1 MSKHNKDLNVIL
13 PLRSKSKSIK
23 DKNLLKIGKYPM
35 AIRCIR
41 TILKSRLGDKIIIAT
56 DSEEYIK
63 KIRNFFKNNKKII
76 YFLRSKKSSLPNAK
90 TEIVINEVINKVS
103 LNNFNNILLVQATSP
118 ALNYKDLIYGYKKF
132 LKNNYDSMFS
142 CFKSKK
148 FIWIEKNKKLVS
160 INYNYKNRPMRQLF
174 KPNLVENGAF
184 YFFKKNAFKKYN
196 NRLFRKIGYYVM
208 PENRSFEIDEPNDI
222 KNILNLK

>member
-63 KIRNFFKNNKKII
+63 KIKDFFKNNKKII
-76 YFLRSKKSSLPNAK
+76 YFLRSKKAHYLTQK
-90 TEIVINEVINKVS
+90 
-103 LNNFNNILLVQATSP
+103 Q
-118 ALNYKDLIYGYKKF
+118 
-132 LKNNYDSMFS
+132 
-142 CFKSKK
+142 
-148 FIWIEKNKKLVS
+148 KL
-160 INYNYKNRPMRQLF
+160 
-174 KPNLVENGAF
+174 
-184 YFFKKNAFKKYN
+184 
-196 NRLFRKIGYYVM
+196 
-208 PENRSFEIDEPNDI
+208 
-222 KNILNLK
+222 

>member
-1 MSKHNKDLNVIL
+1 
-13 PLRSKSKSIK
+13 
-23 DKNLLKIGKYPM
+23 
-35 AIRCIR
+35 
-41 TILKSRLGDKIIIAT
+41 
-56 DSEEYIK
+56 
-63 KIRNFFKNNKKII
+63 
-76 YFLRSKKSSLPNAK
+76 
-90 TEIVINEVINKVS
+90 
-103 LNNFNNILLVQATSP
+103 
-118 ALNYKDLIYGYKKF
+118 
-132 LKNNYDSMFS
+132 MFS

-174 KPNLVENGAF
+174 KLNLVENGAF